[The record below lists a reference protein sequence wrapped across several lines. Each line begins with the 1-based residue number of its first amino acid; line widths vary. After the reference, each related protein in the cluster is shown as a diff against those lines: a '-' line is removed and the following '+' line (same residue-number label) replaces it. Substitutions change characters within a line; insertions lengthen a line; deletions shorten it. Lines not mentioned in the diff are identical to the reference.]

1 MLHKNGFITIMS
13 AAAGTLLLAQALTHS
28 VSAADAEAPKA
39 KGVALALVAD
49 STVTLDA
56 DRNGMPA
63 KTKLSA
69 TAPFD
74 GYSLAPAVDGIK
86 KRKDLGP
93 ADAAWASE
101 EEANPHGI
109 EIQFPQPQHGGR
121 FQVTWAY
128 DTNGDEKVKW
138 WSSRDF
144 VIQVKDKATDDW
156 KTVTEVKNNQSSIG
170 CYPLPET
177 PFRFLR
183 IYQLPGG
190 GHPGRPNLMWIGQLE
205 LVD

>member
-1 MLHKNGFITIMS
+1 MLHKNRLTTIMS
-13 AAAGTLLLAQALTHS
+13 AAAVSLLLAQTCIHS
-28 VSAADAEAPKA
+28 LRAADLDAPKP
-39 KGVALALVAD
+39 KGVALALDAN
-49 STVTLDA
+49 STVALDA

-63 KTKLSA
+63 KTKLTA
-69 TAPFD
+69 TAPYE
-74 GYSLAPAVDGIK
+74 GYSLGPVVDGIK

-93 ADAAWASE
+93 QEAAWASE
-101 EEANPHGI
+101 EEANPHGV

-121 FQVTWAY
+121 FQITWAY
-128 DTNGDEKVKW
+128 DTNGDENVHW

-144 VIQVKDKATDDW
+144 VIQVKAKATDDW

-177 PFRFLR
+177 PFSFLR

-190 GHPGRPNLMWIGQLE
+190 GHTGRPNLMWIGQLE